1 MYYFDKCIHCIMFK
15 SSLTYSSSQKHVFL
29 YNKVSKYFF
38 LAIVIVFCEGK
49 VHYVAL
55 AGLELIM

>member
-1 MYYFDKCIHCIMFK
+1 MYYFNKCIHCIMLK
-15 SSLTYSSSQKHVFL
+15 SSLTYLSSQKYIFL

-55 AGLELIM
+55 TDVELIM

>member
-1 MYYFDKCIHCIMFK
+1 MLK
-15 SSLTYSSSQKHVFL
+15 SSLTYLSSQKYIFL

-38 LAIVIVFCEGK
+38 LAIAIVFCEGK

-55 AGLELIM
+55 TGLELIM